1 MVLRSLC
8 IKYDS
13 NAHIRFGEIW
23 EIALHPPWGAT
34 QQDAMGKKK
43 KFFLLF
49 SFKYSFYPLAL
60 VKLTPLLC
68 FLSAQVTA
76 HNARTDTR
84 SPGSWHFNLSKKKLF
99 ESCNLSDKT
108 NNSLYCP
115 LERVSCP
122 SELFVPIGCKI
133 KTFFF
138 FFNQTFRLILLF
150 MVEILGEN
158 SKYWV
163 GTHVNIY

>member
-34 QQDAMGKKK
+34 QQDAMGKKS

-84 SPGSWHFNLSKKKLF
+84 SPGSWRFNLSKKNYLNLVTCLTRQITVFTVHLREYLVPQNCLSPLAAKLKLF
-99 ESCNLSDKT
+99 FSFLTRHSGSSYFLWLKSWEKT
-108 NNSLYCP
+108 ASIG
-115 LERVSCP
+115 LEH
-122 SELFVPIGCKI
+122 
-133 KTFFF
+133 
-138 FFNQTFRLILLF
+138 
-150 MVEILGEN
+150 M
-158 SKYWV
+158 
-163 GTHVNIY
+163 